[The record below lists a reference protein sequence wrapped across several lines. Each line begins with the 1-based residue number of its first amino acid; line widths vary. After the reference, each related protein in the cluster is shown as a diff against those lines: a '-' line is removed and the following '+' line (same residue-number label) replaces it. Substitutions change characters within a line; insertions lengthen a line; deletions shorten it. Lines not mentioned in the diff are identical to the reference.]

1 MMTLKQIF
9 IRNLKEFRK
18 KEGFSQQKLAEFC
31 NTAPTYIAQIE
42 TGRKFPSMEMIEK
55 MANILRIEP
64 YYFFKSQNVN
74 SNGIETV
81 NIFPLL
87 PASMKNQINDQ
98 INQATSEF
106 LREINEI
113 INKY

>member
-1 MMTLKQIF
+1 
-9 IRNLKEFRK
+9 
-18 KEGFSQQKLAEFC
+18 
-31 NTAPTYIAQIE
+31 
-42 TGRKFPSMEMIEK
+42 MEMIEK

-64 YYFFKSQNVN
+64 YHFFKSQNVN
-74 SNGIETV
+74 SIGIEAE

-98 INQATSEF
+98 INQSTSEF
-106 LREINEI
+106 LREINGI